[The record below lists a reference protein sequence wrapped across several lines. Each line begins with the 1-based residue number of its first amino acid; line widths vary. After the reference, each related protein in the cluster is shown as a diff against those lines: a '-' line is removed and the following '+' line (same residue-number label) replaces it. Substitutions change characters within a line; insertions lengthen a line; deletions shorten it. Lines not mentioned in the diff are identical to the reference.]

1 MSENHIQLRR
11 IAFAAPADREAI
23 LEFQAGV
30 NVICGA
36 SDTGKSFVTESIDF
50 MLGGKSLRNI
60 PERTDFA
67 KVALDL
73 FAGNGEH
80 WRLSRATSGGAFTL
94 HTVTSAGPSHVTTL
108 KQQHAHDRTDNLSG
122 FLLEKVGLLGKRIL
136 RSKSSGKTQSLSFR
150 NLARLIVVQ
159 EGEIQQSRSPFWGG
173 HFTQKTAEL
182 ATVKLLLTGVDDSA
196 IVADSPAPQFSGQ
209 IAVID
214 DILAEL
220 VAEVTDFGEDK
231 DEALN
236 RLSRL
241 ESAIQDQRMTVDV
254 VQRELDALLASRR
267 QLLER
272 RQSVQG
278 RLDEIADLEARFA
291 LLQEH
296 YDVDLRRLAAIQET
310 GSLFVHVKRVACPVC
325 GAPPTAQ
332 HTHQGFDPNV
342 DGIVQAAEA
351 EIRKIERLKTELS
364 DTVAELGAE
373 ARERQQELMVSAADY
388 ERVNAEVRETVSPE
402 VREEMAVFTAQIE
415 ERAKVQKVVELYAKI
430 ARLEERKQMLTQEDK
445 GSQSGGN
452 ITVDLPESV
461 AFSFSENVSSIL
473 HSWNF
478 PGDCDVHFDKTT
490 NDFVIDGKPRGS
502 RGKGLRAITHAAI
515 TLALLEYC
523 QDQGLPHPGFI
534 VLDSPL
540 LAYFEPEGDEDIAL
554 QGTDLKERFYE
565 YLLQRHVTD
574 SQIIIV
580 ENLHPPNEYQDR
592 LSMTV
597 FTRNPDKG
605 RFGFF

>member
-1 MSENHIQLRR
+1 MSESYLQLRR
-11 IAFAAPADREAI
+11 IAFADPVGREAA

-50 MLGGKSLRNI
+50 MLGGKDLRNI
-60 PERTDFA
+60 PERTDFTR
-67 KVALDL
+67 VALEL
-73 FAGNGEH
+73 FAGNGER
-80 WRLSRATSGGAFTL
+80 WRLGRAASGGAFTL
-94 HTVTSAGPSHVTTL
+94 RTLTSAGPNPVTTL
-108 KQQHAHDRTDNLSG
+108 KQQHGHDRTDNLSG
-122 FLLEKVGLLGKRIL
+122 FLLDKIGLLGKRIL
-136 RSKSSGKTQSLSFR
+136 KSKKSGKTQSLSFR

-159 EGEIQQSRSPFWGG
+159 EGEIQQTISPFWGG
-173 HFTQKTAEL
+173 HFTQQTPDL

-196 IVADSPAPQFSGQ
+196 VVSDSPARQVSGQ

-220 VAEVTDFGEDK
+220 VAEVAEFGEGK
-231 DEALN
+231 DEAVS
-236 RLSRL
+236 RLDRL
-241 ESAIQDQRMTVDV
+241 ESTIQAQRVTVDV
-254 VQRELDALLASRR
+254 AQRELDALLVSRR
-267 QLLER
+267 QLLGR

-278 RLDEIADLEARFA
+278 RLDEIADLEDRFA
-291 LLQEH
+291 LLRKH

-310 GSLFVHVKRVACPVC
+310 GSLFAHVERVACPVC

-332 HTHQGFDPNV
+332 HTHQEFDPNI

-364 DTVAELGAE
+364 DTVEELGAE
-373 ARERQQELMVSAADY
+373 AAVREQELVESAVDY
-388 ERVNAEVRETVSPE
+388 ERVNTEIRETVSPE
-402 VREEMAVFTAQIE
+402 VREAMTVFTAQVE
-415 ERAKVQKVVELYAKI
+415 ERSKVQQVVGLYAKI
-430 ARLEERKQMLTQEDK
+430 ARLEERKKMLTQDD
-445 GSQSGGN
+445 SGRQGRGTV
-452 ITVDLPESV
+452 TVDLPESV

-523 QDQGLPHPGFI
+523 QDQRLPHPGFI

-580 ENLHPPNEYQDR
+580 ENLHPPDEYKDR

-597 FTRNPDKG
+597 FTGNPDKG